1 VSVDRAALVTLI
13 YQRKQADDDYA
24 DVHQGSGA
32 SRETVR
38 RTVAIDARP

>member
-13 YQRKQADDDYA
+13 HQRKQADGDYV

-32 SRETVR
+32 SRETVQ